1 MKKILF
7 AVFLAFCTA
16 LLGMGPASAGDRG
29 TADEAGALVKKGIA
43 YLKANGAE
51 KAYAAFNDPQGQ
63 FVDRDLYL
71 FVFDMNGKTLA
82 HGANKKLL
90 DKTLIELKDAD
101 GKAFIKEFIEVAA
114 SKKGSGWVE
123 YKWPHPQTKVI
134 ENKASYI
141 EKLPDG
147 TLIGVGIYK

>member
-1 MKKILF
+1 LF
-7 AVFLAFCTA
+7 HAVLAC
-16 LLGMGPASAGDRG
+16 SAAFAPVGAAYAADRG
-29 TADEAGALVKKGIA
+29 TADEASALVKKGIT

-90 DKTLIELKDAD
+90 DKNLIDLKDAD
-101 GKAFIKEFIEVAA
+101 GKPFIKEFVTVA
-114 SKKGSGWVE
+114 STKGQGWVD
-123 YKWPHPQTKVI
+123 YKWPHPQTKAI
-134 ENKASYI
+134 EQKSSYVQ
-141 EKLPDG
+141 KLGDG

>member
-1 MKKILF
+1 MKKILVSIVL
-7 AVFLAFCTA
+7 ACCSAFLWTA
-16 LLGMGPASAGDRG
+16 PATAAERG

-51 KAYAAFNDPQGQ
+51 KAYAAFNDPAGQ

-90 DKTLIELKDAD
+90 DKTLIDLKDAD
-101 GKAFIKEFIEVAA
+101 GKAFIKEFVDVAN
-114 SKKGSGWVE
+114 KKGKGWVE
-123 YKWPHPQTKVI
+123 YKWPHPQTKAI